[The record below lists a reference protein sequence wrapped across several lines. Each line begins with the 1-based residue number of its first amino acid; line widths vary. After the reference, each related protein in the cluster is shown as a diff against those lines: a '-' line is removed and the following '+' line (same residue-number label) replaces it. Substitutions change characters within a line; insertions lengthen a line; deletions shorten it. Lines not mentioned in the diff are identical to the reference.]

1 MDPGAGASATLR
13 KRALSIDT
21 AAAAAIEFESKA
33 AAGREDE
40 AVGADAVAEEEP
52 VSPTG
57 RLFREPH
64 FRCHIVSVFGLAA
77 PVDLPAL
84 RAGVTA
90 TLARHPRFCSVQV
103 RVLNEFETDARP
115 KWVRTAVNLD
125 DHIIVPELDPAAV
138 AADPGRALEDYVSS
152 LSTRPM
158 DHAVPLWEVHVL
170 DFPTAEA
177 AAAVALRVHHSV
189 GDGVSMLSLFMACTR
204 SAADPGA
211 LPALPLARRAGP
223 VHAVRRRRRPRQTLS
238 SPAGAV
244 LDALAALA
252 AWVVAF
258 LVLAWHT
265 AVDVARFVATAA
277 SLLGDAPTVL
287 KGREGTEFR
296 PKRFVNRTLSLD
308 DIKFVKNAMSCTVN
322 DVLLGITSAALSRY
336 YFRKTGESDSK
347 SITVRSAVL
356 VNLRPTP
363 GIQTLASMMESG
375 KDNGAR
381 WGNKIGYMLIPF
393 HLARHDDPIEYVRRA
408 TKVARRKKSSME
420 SVFTFWSGYMVLKL
434 FGIKAAAAL
443 CYGMFMHT
451 TLSFSNMVGP
461 TEQVLFCG
469 NPIVYIAPGTYGH
482 PHALTIHYQSY
493 MNKVKLVLSVDES
506 QFPDCHQLLDDFAES
521 LRLIRE
527 AAPRKP
533 EAAHDGTRS

>member
-1 MDPGAGASATLR
+1 MDRGGAGSATLLR
-13 KRALSIDT
+13 KRSLSVNT
-21 AAAAAIEFESKA
+21 TASAAAAAIDQIGSMQAGGVA
-33 AAGREDE
+33 AA
-40 AVGADAVAEEEP
+40 VGEEP

-64 FRCHIVSVFGLAA
+64 FRCHIVSVFGLGA

-84 RAGVTA
+84 RAVVAA

-103 RVLNEFETDARP
+103 LNELEKDARP
-115 KWVRTAVNLD
+115 KWVRTAVNVD
-125 DHIIVPELDPAAV
+125 DHVIVPELDPAATS
-138 AADPGRALEDYVSS
+138 ADPDKVLEDYVSS

-158 DHAVPLWEVHVL
+158 DHSRPLWEVHVL

-211 LPALPLARRAGP
+211 LPSLPP
-223 VHAVRRRRRPRQTLS
+223 VRRRVGPVYEVRRRPLSLS
-238 SPAGAV
+238 SAAGA

-252 AWVVAF
+252 VWLLSF

-265 AVDVARFVATAA
+265 VVDVVCFFATAV

-287 KGREGTEFR
+287 KGKEGTEFEPR
-296 PKRFVNRTLSLD
+296 RFVNRTLSLD
-308 DIKFVKNAMSCTVN
+308 DIKYVKNAMSCTVN
-322 DVLLGITSAALSRY
+322 DVLLGITSSALSRY
-336 YFRKTGESDSK
+336 YFGEQVK
-347 SITVRSAVL
+347 ATA
-356 VNLRPTP
+356 
-363 GIQTLASMMESG
+363 LASMMESS

-381 WGNKIGYMLIPF
+381 WGNKLGYMLIPF
-393 HLARHDDPIEYVRRA
+393 HLAKRDDPVEYVRTA

-420 SVFTFWSGYMVLKL
+420 SVFTFWSGDMVLKL

-443 CYGMFMHT
+443 CYGMFTHT

-469 NPIVYIAPGTYGH
+469 NPIIYIAPGIYGH
-482 PHALTIHYQSY
+482 PHALTVHYQSY
-493 MNKVKLVLSVDES
+493 MNSVKLVLSVDEA
-506 QFPDCHQLLDDFAES
+506 QFPDSHQLLDDFAES
-521 LRLIRE
+521 LRLIRK
-527 AAPRKP
+527 AASGKP
-533 EAAHDGTRS
+533 AGETQDAASRVPVEHT

>member
-90 TLARHPRFCSVQV
+90 TLARHPRFCSVQ
-103 RVLNEFETDARP
+103 VLNEFETDARP

-434 FGIKAAAAL
+434 FGIKSLEPGCVCAGSSRAL
-443 CYGMFMHT
+443 LRHVHAHHAVLLQHGRANGAGALLRQPHRLHRPRNLRAPTCPDHT
-451 TLSFSNMVGP
+451 LPELHEQSEAGPVGRRVAVP
-461 TEQVLFCG
+461 GLPSASGRLRRVPQAHPRGGSTE
-469 NPIVYIAPGTYGH
+469 T
-482 PHALTIHYQSY
+482 
-493 MNKVKLVLSVDES
+493 
-506 QFPDCHQLLDDFAES
+506 
-521 LRLIRE
+521 
-527 AAPRKP
+527 
-533 EAAHDGTRS
+533 